1 MAEETRTHRD
11 LAEVV
16 RGARYVLFDFD
27 GPICRLFAGWPAD
40 AIARQQQHWLAA
52 RGWEGTGSDDPHLM
66 LMHVAAQPG
75 TDDLVRGLE
84 RHLTHQEV
92 RAAASAWPTPYADAL
107 IRTWHA
113 VGARLAVTTNNSAEA
128 ARCYLRGRGLD
139 DCFEPHVY
147 GRTAEALDR
156 IKPDPYLLKC
166 ALDAME
172 AAPADALMIGD
183 APTDLAAAR
192 AVGVP
197 FLGYA
202 RNMRKDEA
210 LKEAGAPYV
219 VSSLEPVL
227 SVLRERR

>member
-1 MAEETRTHRD
+1 M
-11 LAEVV
+11 V

-27 GPICRLFAGWPAD
+27 GPICRLFAGRPAD
-40 AIARQQQHWLAA
+40 AIARQQQEWLAA
-52 RGWEGTGSDDPHLM
+52 RGRKGTGSTDPHRM
-66 LMHVAAQPG
+66 LMQVAAQPG
-75 TDDLVRGLE
+75 TDDLVPDLE
-84 RHLTHQEV
+84 RHLTQQEV

-128 ARCYLRGRGLD
+128 ARSYLRGRDLLA
-139 DCFEPHVY
+139 CFEPHVY

-172 AAPADALMIGD
+172 AAPADAVMVGD

-202 RNMRKDEA
+202 RNERKDEA
-210 LKEAGAPYV
+210 LRVAGASYV
-219 VSSLEPVL
+219 FSTLEPIL
-227 SVLRERR
+227 LLLQKRR